1 MFMAAIR
8 VVTDSAAD
16 LPVGLAKEH
25 DIRIVPLDVR
35 LGEWGP
41 EEMRLIDPSE
51 FWRRCAMTD
60 ALPETSAPS
69 PGAFAESFAQAAD
82 EGCSGIVCLTLSSEL
97 SSTYQAASAGAEEV
111 RGQIDVRVIDTRTVT
126 LGQAMVVLEAAQVAA
141 STGDLAAA
149 EAAAR
154 AVVPNIRVFGALD
167 TMDNVRKG
175 GRIGAAKALM
185 GSLMSIKPIVEIRD
199 GLAVEESKQR
209 TRTRS
214 LDYLL
219 EKLNNAGPLAGLA
232 VAHAA
237 APDLEA
243 FLDKLEGIY
252 PREEILVNY
261 IGPVIGT
268 HAGPRCLGVCYRLA
282 DTAAS

>member
-1 MFMAAIR
+1 MAGIR

-16 LPVGLAKEH
+16 LPAGLTKEH
-25 DIRIVPLDVR
+25 DVRIVPLDVR
-35 LGEWGP
+35 LGQWGP
-41 EEMRLIDPSE
+41 EEMRLIEPSE

-69 PGAFAESFAQAAD
+69 PGAFAESFAQAAED
-82 EGCSGIVCLTLSSEL
+82 DCDGVICLTLSSEL
-97 SSTYQAASAGAEEV
+97 SSTYQAACAGAEEV
-111 RGQIDVRVIDTRTVT
+111 RERIEVRVVDTRTVT
-126 LGQAMVVLEAAQVAA
+126 LGQAMVVLEAARVGAA
-141 STGDLAAA
+141 TNDIDAA
-149 EAAAR
+149 ETAAR

-185 GSLMSIKPIVEIRD
+185 GSLLSIKPIVEIRD
-199 GLAVEESKQR
+199 GVAVEESKQR
-209 TRTRS
+209 TRAGS
-214 LDYLL
+214 LDYLVN
-219 EKLNNAGPLAGLA
+219 KLKNAGPLAGLA

-237 APDLEA
+237 APDLET
-243 FLDKLEGIY
+243 FLDRLEGIY

-282 DTAAS
+282 ETAGS